1 MKNVLAFFLS
11 GKDQPRIDDENK
23 VNRLFKNKRIS
34 VMSAI
39 TLGYALYY
47 TCRLPLSIVKKPLLD
62 AGLLSAADLGN
73 IGSAFL
79 YTYAFGKFFNG
90 FISDYLNMKKV
101 LPAVLLLS
109 AVINLVMGQ
118 TLLIWFWIVLWGI
131 NGWFQGFGS
140 PGSVVSMSQWFSNNE
155 RGRFYGVWSTAHSMG
170 EGLTFL
176 ITAALVSAFGWRAGF
191 YGPGLF
197 CLFLSVPMY
206 LAMADRPQT
215 LGLPSVAEWRQDHG
229 DAGGKGHGAALT
241 IAQAQK
247 QIFKMLP
254 IWILG
259 LASATM
265 YVTRYAI
272 NSWGIL
278 YLQET
283 KGYSLVEAGGIL
295 GLNTIAG
302 IAGCIAYGFI
312 SDKLFAA
319 RRPPATLIFGVLE
332 VLSLL
337 IIFTAPPGKPLMLT
351 VAFALY
357 GFTLSGILAALGG
370 LFATDIAPKKV
381 AGAVM
386 GFIGVFS
393 YLGAAVQEQISGY
406 LIDHGST
413 LIDGVRHYDFT
424 QAIYFWVGSS
434 IVSLILATTLWKV
447 KPAEWRTG

>member
-1 MKNVLAFFLS
+1 MKRPYRFFLS
-11 GKDQPRIDDENK
+11 DLDKPRLKDPEQ
-23 VNRLFKNKRIS
+23 VNAIFKRKRLA

-39 TLGYALYY
+39 TIGYAFYY
-47 TCRLPLSIVKKPLLD
+47 TCRLALSVVKKPLLD
-62 AGLLSAADLGN
+62 AGIFTAADLGN

-101 LPAVLLLS
+101 LPAVLILS
-109 AVINLVMGQ
+109 ALINLIMGKV
-118 TLLIWFWIVLWGI
+118 LLLGLWILLWGI

-155 RGRFYGVWSTAHSMG
+155 RGRFYGIWSTAHSMG

-176 ITAALVSAFGWRAGF
+176 LTAALVSALGWRAGF
-191 YGPGLF
+191 YGPGFF
-197 CLFLSVPMY
+197 CLFVAVPMY
-206 LAMADRPQT
+206 LALADRPQT
-215 LGLPSVAEWRQDHG
+215 LGLPSVADWRNDHG
-229 DAGGKGHGAALT
+229 DVVHAVNGQEPT
-241 IAQAQK
+241 IAQSQR
-247 QIFKMLP
+247 QIFKMVP

-283 KGYSLVEAGGIL
+283 KQYSLVEAGGVL

-302 IAGCIAYGFI
+302 IAGCVTYGFI
-312 SDKLFAA
+312 SDKLFHA

-332 VLSLL
+332 VVALL
-337 IIFTAPPGKPLMLT
+337 IIFALPLENPVLLTA
-351 VAFALY
+351 AFALY
-357 GFTLSGILAALGG
+357 GFTLSGILAAVGG
-370 LFATDIAPKKV
+370 LFATDIAPKRV

-406 LIDHGST
+406 LIDQST
-413 LIDGVRHYDFT
+413 TIVNGVRHYDFT
-424 QAIYFWVGSS
+424 HAIYFWVGSS
-434 IVSLILATTLWKV
+434 VVSLMLATTLWRV
-447 KPAEWRTG
+447 KAAE